1 MEDGYINLA
10 AAIVIQAQKDYRSAL
25 RTDNQFK
32 ITAIERF
39 FLSDWGQ
46 LLSADH
52 GEYIIK
58 KERQGCLNESNGK

>member
-25 RTDNQFK
+25 RTGDKFK
-32 ITAIERF
+32 ADSLEKF

-46 LLSADH
+46 LLSADN

-58 KERQGCLNESNGK
+58 KERQGN